1 MMVIMYTEARD
12 SEAKTGEPF
21 VTEQYLEDF
30 RAGQNFRSGRIRI
43 DAKRIKSFAA
53 EFDPQ
58 PFSSRRKSRDR
69 LDIRRSGRKRLAHR
83 RYHDA
88 TVGRQRS
95 EARWRHRWR
104 RLRRIPVA
112 TTGSARG

>member
-30 RAGQNFRSGRIRI
+30 RAGQTFRSGRIRI
-43 DAKRIKSFAA
+43 DANGIKSFAA

-58 PFSSRRKSRDR
+58 PFH
-69 LDIRRSGRKRLAHR
+69 LDERAATDWIFGGLAASGWHTAAIQKRPVVCRSLKLHA
-83 RYHDA
+83 
-88 TVGRQRS
+88 
-95 EARWRHRWR
+95 
-104 RLRRIPVA
+104 
-112 TTGSARG
+112 